1 MLIVSNTLSTM
12 RVYLFSIYP
21 GIVIVDEAQSLN
33 NPSTNISYLV
43 KKMKSKMNILV
54 TGTPFSNKIDEL
66 LNQLSI
72 VSPDLF
78 SPNIKISME

>member
-1 MLIVSNTLSTM
+1 M
-12 RVYLFSIYP
+12 RVYLFSVYP

-33 NPSTNISYLV
+33 NPLTNICYLV

-72 VSPDLF
+72 ISP
-78 SPNIKISME
+78 